1 MSDKKRSIRF
11 RSFVLGKIV
20 SSEKNFAFL
29 RQSAAIAKILYI
41 KNTFA
46 IQLKTGSTVVLTY
59 GVSFEELHGA
69 LEEVGEHP
77 LVHDGPRPRS

>member
-1 MSDKKRSIRF
+1 MKKNRSRKF
-11 RSFVLGKIV
+11 RGTVPLKLGV
-20 SSEKNFAFL
+20 
-29 RQSAAIAKILYI
+29 
-41 KNTFA
+41 
-46 IQLKTGSTVVLTY
+46 GLTY